1 MRFQKSVKRE
11 AREFL
16 TEQLRKYES
25 ETEMTK
31 EERQELHQW
40 VSSGRSPY
48 ENGDYAY
55 GAGGLLDFITALRM
69 LKDLEEEHY
78 DSEASP
84 FEIQYQYDTQNDEI
98 CMEVTSRPDSDL
110 IDEELPFQ

>member
-11 AREFL
+11 VREFL
-16 TEQLRKYES
+16 TEQLKKFES
-25 ETEMTK
+25 ETEMTR

-48 ENGDYAY
+48 ENGDYVY

-69 LKDLEEEHY
+69 IKDLEEEHNN
-78 DSEASP
+78 SEVSP
-84 FEIQYQYDTQNDEI
+84 SEIQYQYDTQNDEI
-98 CMEVTSRPDSDL
+98 CMEVTSRHDTDMT
-110 IDEELPFQ
+110 DEELPFQ